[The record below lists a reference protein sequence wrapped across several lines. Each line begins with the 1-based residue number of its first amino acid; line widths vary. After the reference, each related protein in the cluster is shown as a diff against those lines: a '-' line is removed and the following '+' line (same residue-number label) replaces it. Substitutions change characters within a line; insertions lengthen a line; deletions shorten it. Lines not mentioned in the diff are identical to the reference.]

1 MRYTVK
7 PSSIRLRDDFE
18 EYATSLPLLYERR
31 EEIYAKPEY
40 FFAKLPYTIYGL
52 KKSVCIGAILKAYEK
67 GEPYHEVSEDGKTEE
82 FLASY
87 AGNPMTGT
95 TTGLKTVITDGCVAQ
110 VQRFRYCGFLSL
122 CKRLADCFHESGF
135 PYRESEL
142 TIHDIIEK
150 LKDNEAN
157 KRIQD

>member
-1 MRYTVK
+1 M
-7 PSSIRLRDDFE
+7 
-18 EYATSLPLLYERR
+18 
-31 EEIYAKPEY
+31 
-40 FFAKLPYTIYGL
+40 PYTIYGI

-110 VQRFRYCGFLSL
+110 V
-122 CKRLADCFHESGF
+122 
-135 PYRESEL
+135 
-142 TIHDIIEK
+142 
-150 LKDNEAN
+150 
-157 KRIQD
+157 

>member
-1 MRYTVK
+1 MGYTVK

-95 TTGLKTVITDGCVAQ
+95 TSGLKVIVANNL
-110 VQRFRYCGFLSL
+110 VEVHRFGYCGFLSL
-122 CKRLADCFHESGF
+122 VHRMAECFNECQLS
-135 PYRESEL
+135 YREPTL
-142 TIHDIIEK
+142 TVHDVIQR
-150 LKDNEAN
+150 LKE
-157 KRIQD
+157 